1 MRIMEKLE
9 GLGTALITPFDANG
23 KVDYKALARLLD
35 TQLTGFVDY
44 IVVLGTTGE
53 AATLTPEEK
62 KEVRQFIVEH
72 VKLAA
77 LKRPNPAMDDPDICA
92 AIRPVSIPLVLGVGG
107 NNTAA
112 VCAALAAI
120 HDELLENYAA
130 ILSVCPYY
138 NKPNQEGLFRHFCA
152 VAEAS
157 PIPVVLYNVPGRTG
171 VNLLPETVMR
181 IYEAHPDKICGIKE
195 ASGNVEQIKRLIKM
209 STEYRVQNTDPI
221 SPYSV
226 SKAVCTP
233 SGKAG
238 LLVISGDDGI
248 ACELMEAGA
257 AGLISVASNAF
268 PEDFYHIVH
277 DKDAALQAKYAE
289 TIKLLFAEGNPVGI
303 KAVLSQKGL
312 ITNSL
317 RLPLVPASEEL
328 QEKIIQELG
337 VI

>member
-1 MRIMEKLE
+1 MIK

-23 KVDYKALARLLD
+23 KVDYEALARLLD

-44 IVVLGTTGE
+44 LVVLGTTGE

-72 VKLAA
+72 VNLAA
-77 LKRPNPAMDDPDICA
+77 LKRHNPAMDDSDICA

-112 VCAALAAI
+112 VCAELAAM

-138 NKPNQEGLFRHFCA
+138 NKPNQEGLFQHFCK

-157 PIPVVLYNVPGRTG
+157 PIPVILYNVPGRTG

-181 IYEAHPDKICGIKE
+181 IYEAHPDKIIGIKE
-195 ASGNVEQIKRLIKM
+195 ASGNVEQIKSLIGL
-209 STEYRVQNTDPI
+209 
-221 SPYSV
+221 
-226 SKAVCTP
+226 
-233 SGKAG
+233 SGEAG

-248 ACELMEAGA
+248 ACEVMQAGG

-268 PEDFYHIVH
+268 PEDFWHIVH
-277 DKDAALQAKYAE
+277 DKDSTLQAKYE
-289 TIKLLFAEGNPVGI
+289 EMVKLLFAEGNPVGI
-303 KAVLSQKGL
+303 KAVLAQKG
-312 ITNSL
+312 IIQNYL

-328 QEKIIQELG
+328 KERIKGLEVRG
-337 VI
+337 